1 MMQKKKQRTRS
12 ETSTHPLIQMQ
23 RCAQAALNTA
33 SELSYLAETYDRTLV
48 NEASVLRQTA
58 TLLLHS
64 SENFKRKH
72 TASYDAIMLKL
83 WLET

>member
-1 MMQKKKQRTRS
+1 MKKKKRRTRYK
-12 ETSTHPLIQMQ
+12 TPDHPLIQMQ

-33 SELSYLAETYDRTLV
+33 SELSSLAENYDLTIV
-48 NEASVLRQTA
+48 NEASLLRQTA

-64 SENFKRKH
+64 SEDFKRKH
-72 TASYDAIMLKL
+72 AATYDAIMLKL